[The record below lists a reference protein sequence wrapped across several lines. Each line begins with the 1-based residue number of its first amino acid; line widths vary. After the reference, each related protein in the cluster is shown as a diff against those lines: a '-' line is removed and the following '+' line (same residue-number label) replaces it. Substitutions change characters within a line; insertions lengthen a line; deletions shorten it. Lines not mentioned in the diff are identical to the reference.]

1 MARGRSL
8 VSILVVV
15 VVSALPLTMKRA
27 FAKHGHPGASTADEA
42 QVRELLAKLAAAS
55 GVREP
60 EERTD
65 ADLMYEAM
73 LRWNG
78 EPAGSAAVDR
88 LIDSSKKEAAR
99 SKKATVE
106 KVRKMFWKDPFAD
119 DPQKLVL
126 VRQEDRDL
134 LDTSA
139 RTRRS
144 ERSEARASREQRDT
158 RETELMRLRAE
169 LAAARAEAEEVRA
182 ENERIRLRADSP
194 EEQLRRRRVVIGR
207 RGAQARAR
215 SSGELVPQP
224 QRRAAGA
231 DRARVDR
238 ARGELQRHRP
248 AAAGSDAA
256 RRRCPRTASSSC
268 RCRPPSPPPPSS
280 RRAATAARTS
290 CSRAK
295 R

>member
-15 VVSALPLTMKRA
+15 VMSALPVTMTRA
-27 FAKHGHPGASTADEA
+27 FAKHGHPGASAADEA
-42 QVRELLAKLAAAS
+42 QVRELLSKLAAAS
-55 GVREP
+55 GVPEQ

-99 SKKATVE
+99 SKKATVD
-106 KVRKMFWKDPFAD
+106 KVRRMFWKDPFAD

-134 LDTSA
+134 LDQYQR

-144 ERSEARASREQRDT
+144 DRPEARAAREQRDT
-158 RETELMRLRAE
+158 RESELMRLRRE
-169 LAAARAEAEEVRA
+169 LAAARADAEAARA
-182 ENERIRLRADSP
+182 ENERIRLRADAQKNSCVADASTSSEP
-194 EEQLRRRRVVIGR
+194 RKRRRASTSSFHSRN
-207 RGAQARAR
+207 AERAEIALA
-215 SSGELVPQP
+215 STAPAESYTPPPPPVSMPASPVPAHGIIITP
-224 QRRAAGA
+224 
-231 DRARVDR
+231 
-238 ARGELQRHRP
+238 LP
-248 AAAGSDAA
+248 S
-256 RRRCPRTASSSC
+256 
-268 RCRPPSPPPPSS
+268 PPSPPPPPAVEA
-280 RRAATAARTS
+280 RRHGRS
-290 CSRAK
+290 H
-295 R
+295 

>member
-15 VVSALPLTMKRA
+15 VMSALPVTMTRA
-27 FAKHGHPGASTADEA
+27 FAKHGHPGASSADEA
-42 QVRELLAKLAAAS
+42 QVRELLSKLAAAS
-55 GVREP
+55 GVPEP

-99 SKKATVE
+99 SKPVTTT

-126 VRQEDRDL
+126 IRQEDRDL
-134 LDTSA
+134 IDQYQR

-144 ERSEARASREQRDT
+144 DRPEARAAREAAGHARDGAHAPATTSWPRRAPMQKRRGPRASASACVPT
-158 RETELMRLRAE
+158 RRRTAASPTRRPAANRASGG
-169 LAAARAEAEEVRA
+169 ARAPARSTAAMSSGPRIALASTAPAES
-182 ENERIRLRADSP
+182 SP
-194 EEQLRRRRVVIGR
+194 HRRRRFPCPR
-207 RGAQARAR
+207 RP
-215 SSGELVPQP
+215 SL
-224 QRRAAGA
+224 
-231 DRARVDR
+231 
-238 ARGELQRHRP
+238 
-248 AAAGSDAA
+248 
-256 RRRCPRTASSSC
+256 RTASSSRLC
-268 RCRPPSPPPPSS
+268 RHRRRRRRPPVEA
-280 RRAATAARTS
+280 RRHGRS
-290 CSRAK
+290 H
-295 R
+295 

>member
-15 VVSALPLTMKRA
+15 VVSALPLTTKRA

-42 QVRELLAKLAAAS
+42 QVRELLSKLAEAS

-134 LDTSA
+134 LDTYQR

-144 ERSEARASREQRDT
+144 ERSEARAAREQRDT
-158 RETELMRLRAE
+158 RETELMRLRRE
-169 LAAARAEAEEVRA
+169 LASARAEAEEVRA
-182 ENERIRLRADSP
+182 ENERIRLRAD
-194 EEQLRRRRVVIGR
+194 
-207 RGAQARAR
+207 AQKN
-215 SSGELVPQP
+215 SCV
-224 QRRAAGA
+224 A
-231 DRARVDR
+231 D
-238 ARGELQRHRP
+238 
-248 AAAGSDAA
+248 
-256 RRRCPRTASSSC
+256 ASSSGGEV
-268 RCRPPSPPPPSS
+268 RKRRRISGSSFHSRNIERAQIALATTAPAESYTPPPAPPVSMPAPAVPAHGIIITPLPSPPSPPPVVEA
-280 RRAATAARTS
+280 RRHGRS
-290 CSRAK
+290 H
-295 R
+295 

>member
-15 VVSALPLTMKRA
+15 VVSALPLTTKRA

-42 QVRELLAKLAAAS
+42 QVRELLAKLAEAS
-55 GVREP
+55 GVPEP

-134 LDTSA
+134 LDQYQR

-144 ERSEARASREQRDT
+144 DRSEARAAREQRDT
-158 RETELMRLRAE
+158 RETELMRLRRE
-169 LAAARAEAEEVRA
+169 LASARAEAEEARA
-182 ENERIRLRADSP
+182 ENERIRLRADSQKNSCVADASSP
-194 EEQLRRRRVVIGR
+194 SGEPRKRRRVER
-207 RGAQARAR
+207 Q
-215 SSGELVPQP
+215 LVPQP
-224 QRRAAGA
+224 QCRAGA
-231 DRARVDR
+231 DRAGVDGS
-238 ARGELQRHRP
+238 AESYTPPPPPVSMP
-248 AAAGSDAA
+248 APPVPTHGIIITPLPS
-256 RRRCPRTASSSC
+256 
-268 RCRPPSPPPPSS
+268 PPSPPPPAVEA
-280 RRAATAARTS
+280 RRHGRS
-290 CSRAK
+290 H
-295 R
+295 

>member
-42 QVRELLAKLAAAS
+42 QVRELLSKLAEAS
-55 GVREP
+55 GVPEP

-134 LDTSA
+134 LDTYQR

-144 ERSEARASREQRDT
+144 ERSEARAAREQRDT
-158 RETELMRLRAE
+158 RETELMRLRRE
-169 LAAARAEAEEVRA
+169 LASARAEAEEVRA
-182 ENERIRLRADSP
+182 ENERIRLRADSQKNSCVADASTSSEP
-194 EEQLRRRRVVIGR
+194 RKRRR
-207 RGAQARAR
+207 
-215 SSGELVPQP
+215 
-224 QRRAAGA
+224 
-231 DRARVDR
+231 
-238 ARGELQRHRP
+238 
-248 AAAGSDAA
+248 
-256 RRRCPRTASSSC
+256 ASSSSFHS
-268 RCRPPSPPPPSS
+268 RNAERAQIALASTAPAESYTPPPPPVVSMPAAPVPTHGIIITPLPSPPSPPPPVVEA
-280 RRAATAARTS
+280 RRHGRS
-290 CSRAK
+290 H
-295 R
+295 

>member
-15 VVSALPLTMKRA
+15 VVSALPLTTKRA

-42 QVRELLAKLAAAS
+42 QVRELLSKLAEAS

-88 LIDSSKKEAAR
+88 SIDSSKKEAAR

-119 DPQKLVL
+119 DPQKLSW
-126 VRQEDRDL
+126 
-134 LDTSA
+134 SA
-139 RTRRS
+139 RRIAICWTRTS
-144 ERSEARASREQRDT
+144 
-158 RETELMRLRAE
+158 
-169 LAAARAEAEEVRA
+169 AARAGASGARPARRA
-182 ENERIRLRADSP
+182 SS
-194 EEQLRRRRVVIGR
+194 VT
-207 RGAQARAR
+207 RAR
-215 SSGELVPQP
+215 
-224 QRRAAGA
+224 
-231 DRARVDR
+231 
-238 ARGELQRHRP
+238 
-248 AAAGSDAA
+248 
-256 RRRCPRTASSSC
+256 
-268 RCRPPSPPPPSS
+268 PS
-280 RRAATAARTS
+280 
-290 CSRAK
+290 
-295 R
+295 

>member
-1 MARGRSL
+1 M
-8 VSILVVV
+8 
-15 VVSALPLTMKRA
+15 
-27 FAKHGHPGASTADEA
+27 
-42 QVRELLAKLAAAS
+42 RELLAKLAAAS
-55 GVREP
+55 GVPEP

-119 DPQKLVL
+119 DPQKLIL

-134 LDTSA
+134 LDTYKR

-144 ERSEARASREQRDT
+144 ERSEARAAREQRDT
-158 RETELMRLRAE
+158 RETELMRLRRE

-182 ENERIRLRADSP
+182 ENERIRLRADSQKNSCVADAST
-194 EEQLRRRRVVIGR
+194 EQRGRASGVARAAARSIAAMPSGRRSRSRRPRRRRATRRRRAPVVSHARAADPHARHHHHAAAVTAVAAPARR
-207 RGAQARAR
+207 RGA
-215 SSGELVPQP
+215 PP
-224 QRRAAGA
+224 
-231 DRARVDR
+231 
-238 ARGELQRHRP
+238 RP
-248 AAAGSDAA
+248 LALAGSTVTSPESGSVQCVHSA
-256 RRRCPRTASSSC
+256 RKRRCPRRSE
-268 RCRPPSPPPPSS
+268 PSG
-280 RRAATAARTS
+280 
-290 CSRAK
+290 
-295 R
+295 